1 MTNAAD
7 ELFSLRDL
15 LRYAVSQ
22 FREAEIAFGHGT
34 TNALDEAAYLLLWGL
49 HLPIDQLEP
58 FLDARLTRGERL
70 RLIGLIEER
79 IRTRKPAPYITGE
92 AWIGGH
98 RFKVDERVIVPR
110 SFIGEILTT
119 DRIAALGNLDEVS
132 RVLDLCTGSGCLAIL
147 AALAAPNAFV
157 DAVDISKDALEVA
170 AINVAGYGLA
180 DRIELLHGDLYG
192 PVAGRTYELIIC
204 NPPYVGA
211 AAMAAFP
218 PEFRHEPASAHAGG
232 IDGLDIVRLILID
245 AGSHLTPEGSLL
257 VEVGTSG
264 PKLATEFPRLPFLWL
279 DTEESE
285 GELFLLSAS
294 AIRGIGKSLG
304 KSQGHKR
311 KY

>member
-1 MTNAAD
+1 MTHAAD

-15 LRYAVSQ
+15 LRYAVSR
-22 FREAEIAFGHGT
+22 FREAAIAFGHGT

-58 FLDARLTRGERL
+58 FLDARLTLAERL

-79 IRTRKPAPYITGE
+79 IHTRKPAPYITGE

-98 RFKVDERVIVPR
+98 RFKIDKRAIVPR

-119 DRIAALGNLDEVS
+119 DRVAAIGSLDEVS

-157 DAVDISKDALEVA
+157 DAVDISKDALDVA

-180 DRIELLHGDLYG
+180 DRIELFHGDLYG
-192 PVAGRTYELIIC
+192 PVAGRKYDVIMS
-204 NPPYVGA
+204 NPPYVSA
-211 AAMAAFP
+211 AAMATFP
-218 PEFRHEPASAHAGG
+218 PEFRHEPALAHAGG
-232 IDGLDIVRLILID
+232 TDGLDIVRRILAD
-245 AGSHLTPEGSLL
+245 AGGHLTPEGSLL
-257 VEVGTSG
+257 IEVGTGG
-264 PKLATEFPRLPFLWL
+264 PTLAAEFPHLPFLWL

-285 GELFLLSAS
+285 GEVFLLAAS
-294 AIRGIGKSLG
+294 AIKGISKSPVR
-304 KSQGHKR
+304 KR
-311 KY
+311 KN

>member
-1 MTNAAD
+1 MTHPAD

-15 LRYAVSQ
+15 LRYAVSR

-58 FLDARLTRGERL
+58 FLDARLTLAERS

-92 AWIGGH
+92 AWIGSH
-98 RFKVDERVIVPR
+98 RFKIDERAIVPR

-119 DRIAALGNLDEVS
+119 DRIAAVGNLDEVS

-147 AALAAPNAFV
+147 AVLAVPKAFV
-157 DAVDISKDALEVA
+157 DAVDISKDALDVA

-180 DRIELLHGDLYG
+180 DRIELLHGDLYS
-192 PVAGRTYELIIC
+192 PVAGRKYDLIMS
-204 NPPYVGA
+204 NPPYVRA
-211 AAMAAFP
+211 AAMATFP
-218 PEFRHEPASAHAGG
+218 PEFRHEPALAHAGG
-232 IDGLDIVRLILID
+232 RDGLDIVRRILVD
-245 AGSHLTPEGSLL
+245 AGSHLTPDGWLL
-257 VEVGTSG
+257 VEVGAGG
-264 PKLATEFPRLPFLWL
+264 PALATEFPHLPFHWL

-285 GELFLLSAS
+285 GEVFLLSAS
-294 AIRGIGKSLG
+294 AIKGTG
-304 KSQGHKR
+304 KSQFRRR
-311 KY
+311 KN